1 MKFDVSKLTNAVSR
15 NASKVGMKLT
25 KVSPQIGMVVGT
37 VAVIG
42 GVVGA
47 CKATTKLSQIMEQ
60 PKKDLDDIHGSIEN
74 PEEYGLK
81 PGEYTEKDANRDLF
95 ITYSKCAV
103 SIAKLYALPVASI
116 ALGLGCFYGSH
127 HIMSTRNAAL
137 AAAYASVDK
146 SFKQYR
152 DRVITRF
159 GKEMDRELRY
169 DIKSETFEKTTVDG
183 KGKEKVV
190 KETVE
195 VVSDNPAD
203 YSEFARFFDS
213 DCKEWEDDPEYN
225 MMFLKGMQARAND
238 LLKVK
243 GHLFLNE
250 VYEMLGMQP
259 SKAGQI
265 VGWTYNKETG
275 ESRTIDEN
283 GEPVGDGFID
293 FGIFESRRANR
304 AFVNGYEPVILLDF
318 NVEGNVLDLI

>member
-1 MKFDVSKLTNAVSR
+1 MKFDVSKLANAVSR
-15 NASKVGMKLT
+15 NASKVGIKLT

-213 DCKEWEDDPEYN
+213 DCKEWEDDAEYN
-225 MMFLKGMQARAND
+225 LMFLKGMQARAND

-250 VYEMLGMQP
+250 VYEMLGIQP
-259 SKAGQI
+259 TKAGQI
-265 VGWTYNKETG
+265 VGWTYDKETC
-275 ESRTIDEN
+275 SSKTVDED
-283 GEPVGDGFID
+283 GEPVGDGYID
-293 FGIFESRRANR
+293 FGIFNARRANR
-304 AFVNGYEPVILLDF
+304 RFVNGYEPVILLDF